1 MRFSLAFLKEGPML
15 QLDTE
20 NLNTI
25 LEIVQAAN
33 VHLDADSLREN
44 VLGVIQK
51 VFRTD
56 SCNFFLTDKDGK
68 LVKPVSRNLDQ
79 SYLKLYQSRFFHH
92 NPFDPVNLRFLPKT
106 ALTDEDLF
114 SLPEFEQTEYFND
127 FLKPQKICRQMV
139 IYLRSGEK
147 LLGFIGLHRLKKT
160 ARFEERESRVGE
172 VIAPHLTSALEKAQ
186 LFARVK
192 EKGDFFRTIYDCTS
206 VGFAIFDLK
215 LQPIHLNKRAVE
227 FCSRISQGD
236 LSFDMEFN
244 ERFPLPSEFYEDCLS
259 LRHNLS
265 NFPRNLSP
273 PSKQRTLTI
282 SHTEK
287 YSIQSEMLDENL
299 TGTKGPLFLITIE
312 EISESRGFDENK
324 LKGEYSLTK
333 REIEIVNY
341 IFKGFKNAEIADL
354 LSITEGT
361 VKNHLKNVFAK
372 MEVENR
378 TSLIHEALSL

>member
-1 MRFSLAFLKEGPML
+1 ML

-33 VHLDADSLREN
+33 VHLNADSLREN

-51 VFRTD
+51 VFRSD

-79 SYLKLYQSRFFHH
+79 SYLKIYQSRFFRH
-92 NPFDPVNLRFLPKT
+92 NPFDPVNLRFLPKM

-114 SLPEFEQTEYFND
+114 SLPKFEQTEYFND
-127 FLKPQKICRQMV
+127 FLKPQNISSQMV

-147 LLGFIGLHRLKKT
+147 LLGFIGLHRPEKT
-160 ARFEERESRVGE
+160 SRFEERESKVGE

-192 EKGDFFRTIYDCTS
+192 EKGDFFRTICDCTS

-227 FCSRISQGD
+227 FCSRIRQGD
-236 LSFDMEFN
+236 LPFDKEFN
-244 ERFPLPSEFYEDCLS
+244 ERLPLPSEFYENCLS

-287 YSIQSEMLDENL
+287 YSIRSEMLDENL
-299 TGTKGPLFLITIE
+299 TETKGPIFLVTIE
-312 EISESRGFDENK
+312 KISESRGFDENK

-354 LSITEGT
+354 LSISEGT
-361 VKNHLKNVFAK
+361 VKNHLKNIFAK
-372 MEVENR
+372 MAVENR